1 MGPILETP
9 GSSTLLWMEP
19 LARDMI
25 GICYA
30 QINRPSTA
38 LAAVAGCHSLLWRS
52 VLTARDDA
60 EIFRMELSRLA
71 ARASISESAVEW
83 VNRQVM
89 AELLE
94 TVARRFTRSP
104 REASRL
110 SFEVARA
117 ACRIAQ
123 ARPSTPKDAAPA
135 PRTAR
140 SKAGAAA

>member
-1 MGPILETP
+1 M
-9 GSSTLLWMEP
+9 LLWMDP

-25 GICYA
+25 SSCYA
-30 QINRPSTA
+30 QINRPSKA
-38 LAAVAGCHSLLWRS
+38 LVAVAACHGLLWRA
-52 VLTARDDA
+52 VLNGRGDA
-60 EIFRMELSRLA
+60 DVLRNELSRLA

-94 TVARRFTRSP
+94 TVATRFTRSP

-123 ARPSTPKDAAPA
+123 ARPVDANGAVQAPKM
-135 PRTAR
+135 TG

>member
-1 MGPILETP
+1 MD
-9 GSSTLLWMEP
+9 P

-25 GICYA
+25 TMCYG

-38 LAAVAGCHSLLWRS
+38 LAAVAACHSLLWRT
-52 VLTARDDA
+52 VLTGRDDA
-60 EIFRMELSRLA
+60 EIFRKELSRLA
-71 ARASISESAVEW
+71 QQANISESAVEW

-94 TVARRFTRSP
+94 TIARRFTRSP

-123 ARPSTPKDAAPA
+123 ARPFVTTGAAPA
-135 PRTAR
+135 PRMTR

>member
-1 MGPILETP
+1 M
-9 GSSTLLWMEP
+9 LLWMEP

-25 GICYA
+25 SICYA

-38 LAAVAGCHSLLWRS
+38 LAAVAACHGLLWRS
-52 VLTARDDA
+52 VLTGRDDVA
-60 EIFRMELSRLA
+60 IFRKELSRLA
-71 ARASISESAVEW
+71 QRANISESAVEW

-117 ACRIAQ
+117 ACKIAQ
-123 ARPSTPKDAAPA
+123 ARPFNTDSIVPA
-135 PRTAR
+135 PGMTR

>member
-1 MGPILETP
+1 M
-9 GSSTLLWMEP
+9 LLWMDP

-25 GICYA
+25 AMCYA

-38 LAAVAGCHSLLWRS
+38 LAAVAACHGLLWRT
-52 VLTARDDA
+52 VLTGGDDA
-60 EIFRMELSRLA
+60 EIFRKELSRLA
-71 ARASISESAVEW
+71 QRAEISESAVEW

-123 ARPSTPKDAAPA
+123 ARPFVTTGAAPA
-135 PRTAR
+135 LKMTR